1 MPESNPTLP
10 TEQRQVV
17 YAKRPHGTPTL
28 DCFRIA
34 TVPLDSPGEGQVLV
48 RNDILSVDPYIR
60 MRMEEKDSYAPV
72 MAIGDVFVGRTV
84 GQVVQSRAPGFAVG
98 DWVVGRLGWQDFS
111 VAAPTDLQKI
121 DPAVAPAT
129 AYLGALGSTGIT
141 AWVGLMAFGLPQ
153 RGETVLVSAASG
165 AVGSV
170 VGQIAKLHGC
180 RAVGIAGGAAKCALV
195 REAYGFDDCVDYKS
209 PDFAAAL
216 ARAVPKGVDVYFDNV
231 GGPILDAVLP
241 LLNNF
246 SRIPVCGL
254 VSQYNATEPYGVKN
268 LREIFNRRVT
278 MRGFVLSDHK
288 ALWPEATRAL
298 AEAYAAGRLHY
309 RETIAEGLENAPQ
322 AFIDML
328 AGANVG
334 KQLVRLRP
342 A

>member
-1 MPESNPTLP
+1 MATTNKRFVLASRPTGEPTPQNFRLEEVPLPTL
-10 TEQRQVV
+10 Q
-17 YAKRPHGTPTL
+17 
-28 DCFRIA
+28 D
-34 TVPLDSPGEGQVLV
+34 GEVLV
-48 RNDILSVDPYIR
+48 RHHYLSLDPYMRGR
-60 MRMEEKDSYAPV
+60 MNEGKSYAQPQALDAV
-72 MAIGDVFVGRTV
+72 MVGGTV
-84 GQVVQSRAPGFAVG
+84 GEVVESRHAGYKAG
-98 DWVVGRLGWQDFS
+98 DKVVGYGGWQQYS
-111 VAAPTDLQKI
+111 VV
-121 DPAVAPAT
+121 PAGQPGVLRKVDTARVPLS
-129 AYLGALGSTGIT
+129 AYLGAVGMPGVT
-141 AWVGLMAFGLPQ
+141 AWVGLHKIIEAKT
-153 RGETVLVSAASG
+153 GETVVVSAASG
-165 AVGSV
+165 AVGGV
-170 VGQIAKLHGC
+170 VGQLAKAAGC

-216 ARAVPKGVDVYFDNV
+216 ARAVSEGVDVYFDNV

-328 AGANVG
+328 AGGNVG